1 MKTIRMTKTAP
12 GSEEQSGVT
21 KDYEAGTEHTVS
33 DSLAQA
39 FKSMGACE
47 VLGDPEQD
55 EQDELLGVAKKAA
68 PKSRLRNK

>member
-12 GSEEQSGVT
+12 GSEEQSGIT

-39 FKSMGACE
+39 FANMGACE

-55 EQDELLGVAKKAA
+55 ELLSVAKKAE
-68 PKSRLRNK
+68 PKSRLRNKSS